1 MSPEHLKTLKILS
14 QLFEDGLAGPNDVQR
29 LTELLSQ
36 INQVRE
42 THNVNFNLDNKSD
55 KYLLT

>member
-42 THNVNFNLDNKSD
+42 THNVNFNLDNKAD

>member
-42 THNVNFNLDNKSD
+42 THNVNFNLDNKAD
-55 KYLLT
+55 QYLLT